1 MDTVQCIE
9 QGTAERLILEKYDKY
24 KNMVFQITMSY
35 LGNKFDCE
43 DVIQEAFIRLCYYA
57 PEFEQDENEK
67 RWLIRITINL
77 CKNHVKNFWNRMKV
91 PIEGLEEYYCQENEK
106 EIMSDIIRLP
116 IKYKRIILLHYI
128 EGYKIS
134 EISKILNLSE
144 SAVKM
149 RLKRGRELLKIEM
162 EEGI

>member
-1 MDTVQCIE
+1 MDTVQCNE
-9 QGTAERLILEKYDKY
+9 QWTAEGLIMQKYDKY
-24 KNMVFQITMSY
+24 KNMLFQITMSY
-35 LGNKFDCE
+35 LGNKYDCE

-57 PEFEQDENEK
+57 PEFEEDENEK

-77 CKNHVKNFWNRMKV
+77 CKNHVKSFWNRMKV
-91 PIEGLEEYYCQENEK
+91 PIEGLYEYYSQENEK
-106 EIMSDIIRLP
+106 EIMSDIIHLP
-116 IKYKRIILLHYI
+116 IKYKSIILLHYI

-149 RLKRGRELLKIEM
+149 RLKRGRERLKIEM
-162 EEGI
+162 EEET

>member
-1 MDTVQCIE
+1 MDTVQCNE
-9 QGTAERLILEKYDKY
+9 QWTAEGLILQKYDKY
-24 KNMVFQITMSY
+24 KNMLFQITMSY
-35 LGNKFDCE
+35 LGNKYDCE

-57 PEFEQDENEK
+57 PEFEEAENEK

-91 PIEGLEEYYCQENEK
+91 PIEGLEEYYSQENEK

-116 IKYKRIILLHYI
+116 IKYKSIILLHYI

>member
-1 MDTVQCIE
+1 MDTLQCNE
-9 QGTAERLILEKYDKY
+9 QWTTEGLILQKYDKY
-24 KNMVFQITMSY
+24 KNMLFQITMSY
-35 LGNKFDCE
+35 LGNKYDCE

-57 PEFEQDENEK
+57 PDFEEDENEK
-67 RWLIRITINL
+67 RWLIRITINM
-77 CKNHVKNFWNRMKV
+77 CKNHVKSFWNRMKV
-91 PIEGLEEYYCQENEK
+91 PIEGLEEYYSQENEK
-106 EIMSDIIRLP
+106 EIMTDIIRLP
-116 IKYKRIILLHYI
+116 IKYKSIILLHYI

-149 RLKRGRELLKIEM
+149 RLKRGRALLKIEM

>member
-1 MDTVQCIE
+1 MDTVSCTE
-9 QGTAERLILEKYDKY
+9 QWTSEGMILQKYDKY
-24 KNMVFQITMSY
+24 KNMIFQIAFSY
-35 LGNKFDCE
+35 LGNKYDCE
-43 DVIQEAFIRLCYYA
+43 DVIQEVFIRLCYDA

-77 CKNHVKNFWNRMKV
+77 CKNHVKSFWNRMKV
-91 PIEGLEEYYCQENEK
+91 PIEGLDEYYSQDKEK
-106 EIMSDIIRLP
+106 EVMSDIIRLP
-116 IKYKRIILLHYI
+116 VKYKSIIILHYI
-128 EGYKIS
+128 AGYKIF
-134 EISKILNLSE
+134 EISEILNLSE

>member
-1 MDTVQCIE
+1 MDTVQCNE
-9 QGTAERLILEKYDKY
+9 QWTAEGLIMQKYDKY
-24 KNMVFQITMSY
+24 KNMLFQITMSY
-35 LGNKFDCE
+35 LGNKYDCE

-57 PEFEQDENEK
+57 PEFEDDENEK

-77 CKNHVKNFWNRMKV
+77 CKNHVKSFWNRMKV
-91 PIEGLEEYYCQENEK
+91 PIEGLDEYYSQENEK
-106 EIMSDIIRLP
+106 EIMSDIIHLP
-116 IKYKRIILLHYI
+116 IKYKSIILLHYI

-149 RLKRGRELLKIEM
+149 RLKRGRERLKIEM
-162 EEGI
+162 EEEI